1 MFKRL
6 SELPWSD
13 IEVLDRKHLAYVLPI
28 GSTEQHGRHL
38 PVGTD
43 DLILQTSLDGLEKHL
58 DMRNTFL
65 RLPALHYGNSF
76 EHLDFAGTMTLRTTT
91 ILAVIED
98 LLFCMKKHGVKYLVI
113 VNSHGGNA
121 PILHAQSQEWE
132 QLFGIRIFN
141 IDYFGSDFFA
151 GAQEFLE
158 TPVNLDIHGG
168 EIETS
173 YFEHVMP
180 DLIHTDRL
188 SPEKDVLCGL
198 KDYYYGWLSRDLS
211 ENNGLIGG
219 ASRSTQETGENL
231 WNYMQEKLA
240 FYFHQFDD
248 ELDAASN

>member
-1 MFKRL
+1 MGAAF
-6 SELPWSD
+6 
-13 IEVLDRKHLAYVLPI
+13 
-28 GSTEQHGRHL
+28 RH
-38 PVGTD
+38 
-43 DLILQTSLDGLEKHL
+43 
-58 DMRNTFL
+58 
-65 RLPALHYGNSF
+65 
-76 EHLDFAGTMTLRTTT
+76 
-91 ILAVIED
+91 
-98 LLFCMKKHGVKYLVI
+98 
-113 VNSHGGNA
+113 
-121 PILHAQSQEWE
+121 
-132 QLFGIRIFN
+132 
-141 IDYFGSDFFA
+141 YFGSDFFA

-219 ASRSTQETGENL
+219 ASRSTQETGEKL

>member
-1 MFKRL
+1 M
-6 SELPWSD
+6 
-13 IEVLDRKHLAYVLPI
+13 LPI

-219 ASRSTQETGENL
+219 ASRSTQETGEKL

>member
-132 QLFGIRIFN
+132 QT
-141 IDYFGSDFFA
+141 
-151 GAQEFLE
+151 FL
-158 TPVNLDIHGG
+158 PVRRNFSKRPSIS
-168 EIETS
+168 T
-173 YFEHVMP
+173 F
-180 DLIHTDRL
+180 TAA
-188 SPEKDVLCGL
+188 KL
-198 KDYYYGWLSRDLS
+198 KHPTL
-211 ENNGLIGG
+211 N
-219 ASRSTQETGENL
+219 
-231 WNYMQEKLA
+231 M
-240 FYFHQFDD
+240 
-248 ELDAASN
+248 

>member
-1 MFKRL
+1 MAVICR
-6 SELPWSD
+6 SART
-13 IEVLDRKHLAYVLPI
+13 I
-28 GSTEQHGRHL
+28 
-38 PVGTD
+38 
-43 DLILQTSLDGLEKHL
+43 GLEKHL

-219 ASRSTQETGENL
+219 ASRSTQETGEKL